1 MAHRRRLAPAVDLR
15 VRPHHTTG
23 MTTTPEGIE
32 KAELIESIFGGWP
45 SFHDAEIHDI
55 VITRD
60 CDSGSQMDIKI
71 HHWQGTGEVDA
82 TGHYVSVHHTLTT
95 FRFVGLDDLDIVGFN
110 QQNVIS
116 DLEILAVAEPDSGF
130 SVSMR
135 SLYGCGVTFKC
146 RRICV
151 LSALPYTKT

>member
-1 MAHRRRLAPAVDLR
+1 
-15 VRPHHTTG
+15 
-23 MTTTPEGIE
+23 MTTTLKGIE
-32 KAELIESIFGGWP
+32 NAELIESIFGGWP

-60 CDSGSQMDIKI
+60 CDSSSQMDIKI

-82 TGHYVSVHHTLTT
+82 TGHYVSIHHTLSTL
-95 FRFVGLDDLDIVGFN
+95 RFIDLDDLDIVGFN

-116 DLEILAVAEPDSGF
+116 DMEILEVAEPDSSF

-135 SLYGCGVTFKC
+135 SLYGCGVSFKC
-146 RRICV
+146 RQIRV
-151 LSALPYTKT
+151 LSAIPFTKREA